1 MTSQRD
7 TLDLD
12 AWWHRLYRLPWWLW
26 TLGALASALGLHWLA
41 GLGPG
46 PGAADGWYLVRILA
60 GLGQWLIPAA
70 LLLAAWASGYRSWQG
85 RRAHLALTADP
96 RALALADLGWEG
108 FGLLVAEVYRG
119 RGYKVG
125 EPVRAGTQG
134 GSVLLVEGAE
144 GPTLVLCRHW
154 QAWRVGASEVQE
166 LIAAMGAR
174 RIGRGA
180 LVIPGDFTRDAVR
193 MAQGRAIELIDGAG
207 LQALRRGL
215 ASMPAPAAPAR
226 RHWTLR
232 MPRLHLPLRPMLH
245 LAGTLAV
252 AWALYAG
259 FQWVLSLPDKRLPPE
274 LPTPVPVVEP
284 GPRILVPEPAQV
296 PAPASVPP
304 PPPPPGL
311 AGFRS
316 VQELEAAFD
325 AFYVP
330 PPGCA
335 SPANRTEMVNCTNHR
350 IRARQGFMVA
360 GTQVEPEPVPESA
373 RESAPDSVPTSGYT
387 ADAIPTESPA
397 WDDPAAI
404 DALAPP
410 GSVGYSPDD
419 EDPGA
424 TADQG
429 PAPPPRT
436 PVKPRASAPP
446 ARDPASTY
454 APYDPQAPWPGR

>member
-7 TLDLD
+7 NLDLD
-12 AWWHRLYRLPWWLW
+12 AWWHHLSRLPWWLW

-41 GLGPG
+41 GVGHG
-46 PGAADGWYLVRILA
+46 PGAADGWYLVWILA

-70 LLLAAWASGYRSWQG
+70 LLLAAGTSGYRSWQG
-85 RRAHLALTADP
+85 RQAHLALTAYP
-96 RALALADLGWEG
+96 RKLALADLGWES

-119 RGYKVG
+119 RGYRVG

-134 GSVLLVEGAE
+134 GSVLLLDGAE
-144 GPTLVLCRHW
+144 GHTLVLCRHW
-154 QAWRVGASEVQE
+154 QTWRVGAAEVQE

-174 RIGRGA
+174 GIGRGA
-180 LVIPGDFTRDAVR
+180 LVIPGDFTRDALR

-207 LQALRRGL
+207 LQALLRDV
-215 ASMPAPAAPAR
+215 ASMPAPVAPTR
-226 RHWTLR
+226 RRRPFR
-232 MPRLHLPLRPMLH
+232 MPRMHLPLRPVLH

-252 AWALYAG
+252 AGALYAG
-259 FQWVLSLPDKRLPPE
+259 FQRVLSLPDKRLLPE
-274 LPTPVPVVEP
+274 VPTPVQVADP
-284 GPRILVPEPAQV
+284 GPKILVPEPAQV
-296 PAPASVPP
+296 RAPAPV

-311 AGFRS
+311 GGFRS
-316 VQELEAAFD
+316 VQEAEAAFD
-325 AFYVP
+325 AFYVA

-335 SPANRTEMVNCTNHR
+335 SPANRTDMVNCTNHR

-360 GTQVEPEPVPESA
+360 GTPVEPEPA
-373 RESAPDSVPTSGYT
+373 MESAPEPAPESTPASGYAT
-387 ADAIPTESPA
+387 DPIPTDDPA
-397 WDDPAAI
+397 WDDPATI

-410 GSVGYSPDD
+410 GSPGHRPDD

-436 PVKPRASAPP
+436 QARVSAPG

-454 APYDPQAPWPGR
+454 APYDPRAPWPGR

>member
-7 TLDLD
+7 PLDLD
-12 AWWHRLYRLPWWLW
+12 AWWHHLSRLPWWLW

-41 GLGPG
+41 EVGHGPR
-46 PGAADGWYLVRILA
+46 AADGWYLVRILA

-70 LLLAAWASGYRSWQG
+70 LLLAAWASAYRSWEA
-85 RRAHLALTADP
+85 RRAHQALTADP
-96 RALALADLGWEG
+96 RALALTDLGWEG

-119 RGYKVG
+119 LGYRVG
-125 EPVRAGTQG
+125 EPVRAGPQG
-134 GSVLLVEGAE
+134 GSVLLLDGAE
-144 GPTLVLCRHW
+144 GHTLVLCRHW

-174 RIGRGA
+174 GIGRGA

-193 MAQGRAIELIDGAG
+193 MAQGRAIELIDGTR
-207 LQALRRGL
+207 LQALRRDV

-226 RHWTLR
+226 QRWPFR

-252 AWALYAG
+252 AGALYSG
-259 FQWVLSLPDKRLPPE
+259 FQWVLRLPDKRLPPE
-274 LPTPVPVVEP
+274 IPIPAPVVDP
-284 GPRILVPEPAQV
+284 GPGILVPEPAQV
-296 PAPASVPP
+296 PAPPP
-304 PPPPPGL
+304 VPPPPPGL

-325 AFYVP
+325 AFYLP

-335 SPANRTEMVNCTNHR
+335 SPANRTDMVNCTNHR

-360 GTQVEPEPVPESA
+360 GTQVEPEPVPA
-373 RESAPDSVPTSGYT
+373 SAPESVPASGYAT
-387 ADAIPTESPA
+387 DAIPADDPA

-410 GSVGYSPDD
+410 GSVGYRPDD
-419 EDPGA
+419 QDPGA

-429 PAPPPRT
+429 PTPPPRT
-436 PVKPRASAPP
+436 RAKPRASAPA

-454 APYDPQAPWPGR
+454 APYDPRAPWPGR